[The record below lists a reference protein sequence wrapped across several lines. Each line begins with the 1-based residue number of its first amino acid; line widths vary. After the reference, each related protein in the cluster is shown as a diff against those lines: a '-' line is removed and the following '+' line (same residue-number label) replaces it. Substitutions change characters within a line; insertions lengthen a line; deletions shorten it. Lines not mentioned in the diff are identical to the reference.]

1 MNASRSRLP
10 LTGLTSIRLRDG
22 VMACRGAGTRM
33 ARSGGL
39 TLTDLGRLELHGT
52 GFHPVQPM
60 GDLCPDRER
69 RDGDAR
75 VPVGAAGDV
84 PADLEFGV
92 GVESACPLVEDEQP
106 WPHDQGAGQRNAL
119 TLSSGQPRAMFA
131 DSGVD
136 AFGQ

>member
-39 TLTDLGRLELHGT
+39 TLTDLGGLELHDT

-60 GDLCPDRER
+60 GDLCPDRAM
-69 RDGDAR
+69 RDGNDR
-75 VPVGAAGDV
+75 IPVGEAGDV
-84 PADLEFGV
+84 PADLAFGV
-92 GVESACPLVEDEQP
+92 RLESACHIVNDEQP
-106 WPHDQGAGQRNAL
+106 WQHDQCAGQRDAL